1 MPSSYLPSQRW
12 PGCFDSHGEAPLGTH
27 TAGWDFWG
35 QLSGLRQFEGGLP
48 GAKELRKN
56 RAGAIGAAWNG
67 EVEAQPPR
75 SPAGP
80 TSGQGVLRDSE
91 PWLPALGGRSSLFA
105 AVSTLGPVQH
115 ERKVRCFLYIAM
127 WIGLQTAG
135 RGYVAQDLGAQVP
148 LVPGT
153 PCLCSTSPLPPSGR

>member
-1 MPSSYLPSQRW
+1 M
-12 PGCFDSHGEAPLGTH
+12 H

-35 QLSGLRQFEGGLP
+35 QLSGLHQFEGGLP
-48 GAKELRKN
+48 GPRSSESTGREPL
-56 RAGAIGAAWNG
+56 GAAWNG

-105 AVSTLGPVQH
+105 AVSTLGARPARTEGSV
-115 ERKVRCFLYIAM
+115 FSLYSHVDRFAK
-127 WIGLQTAG
+127 GPHPKP
-135 RGYVAQDLGAQVP
+135 RVAATWL
-148 LVPGT
+148 
-153 PCLCSTSPLPPSGR
+153 RI